1 MRTTNLRLTFVS
13 VVLAGLLLLAGDPAW
28 SEGSEDFASVD
39 VIAVEE
45 LEKVRGRDRDTIV
58 VQQNNQ
64 TQTANI
70 TDTSF
75 DVGGDMNNGS
85 IQFDTGA
92 LDNFNGIGLFNNVSG
107 NGNAID
113 AAIGVNV
120 YLQ

>member
-1 MRTTNLRLTFVS
+1 MQTINLRLMLVS
-13 VVLAGLLLLAGDPAW
+13 LVLAAVFLLGGDPAW
-28 SEGSEDFASVD
+28 SADDDFASVD

-45 LEKVRGRDRDTIV
+45 LNEVRGRDRDTIV
-58 VQQNNQ
+58 VLQNNQ
-64 TQTANI
+64 TQSANI

-75 DVGGDMNNGS
+75 NADQINSGAVQLDS
-85 IQFDTGA
+85 HA
-92 LDNFNGIGLFNNVSG
+92 LDNFNGVGLFNFVTG